1 MSYYLARRNKE
12 TGKFE
17 LQWDDAEPK
26 QYYVLEQAI
35 SAYELSMT
43 HEGQDNVM
51 LLEAVALDIKVT
63 ITEL

>member
-17 LQWDDAEPK
+17 LQWDDAEPT
-26 QYYVLEQAI
+26 AI